1 MGKIRRGGYIIYF
14 WIGDHEPRH
23 IHVLKEGKFIAKV
36 RLSDLAILEGRLN
49 KRLLKIL
56 ESLKRERRI

>member
-14 WIGDHEPRH
+14 WIGDHEPKH

-36 RLSDLAILEGRLN
+36 RQSDLAPIEGKINKKLKRIL
-49 KRLLKIL
+49 K
-56 ESLKRERRI
+56 SLKEENRI